1 MAESDDLEVK
11 LEALQEELKLLRE
24 TVFPM
29 LADIRGR
36 LLAQRSGA

>member
-36 LLAQRSGA
+36 LLAQRNGA